1 MADPKNLE
9 NLVAQAV
16 DDVLNSL
23 LPSIREQLIQKVM
36 QALAP
41 ELAAAAAAPIPTP
54 VPPDDTNTLNVSL
67 AAIQSG
73 TSQVEILDAM
83 IEGAAKFAA
92 RTALFVVRGAN
103 AVGWRARGFND
114 NEAVRSSPLELAEGL
129 AGKAIQ
135 ARGLVSGPASEFT
148 PDFTSKYGAA
158 SQDSLM
164 LPLMVRDKAV
174 ALLYADDGGVEGHQ
188 LDASALQSLV
198 RTTGLWL
205 EVFAT
210 RKAGGVPPV
219 AATGPAHVA
228 KESPV
233 SQAMAAAAAA
243 APVVEPEPPRPEPVP
258 APVEVAPPPPPP
270 APAAPPLSGEDAEV
284 HKKAKRFAKLLVDEI
299 KLYNQGKVSEGR
311 QNRDLYD
318 RLKEDIEKSRTSY
331 EKRYGSTAAKDG
343 DYFNQEL
350 VRILA
355 DNDSALLGNNFRRE

>member
-1 MADPKNLE
+1 MADPKNIE
-9 NLVAQAV
+9 NLVAKAV
-16 DDVLNSL
+16 EDVLNSL
-23 LPSIREQLIQKVM
+23 LPGIREQLIQKVM

-41 ELAAAAAAPIPTP
+41 ELAAAATP
-54 VPPDDTNTLNVSL
+54 LSTPAPPDDTNTLNVSL

-114 NEAVRSSPLELAEGL
+114 NEAVRSSPVELTEGL

-135 ARGLVSGPASEFT
+135 ARGMVSGPASEFA
-148 PDFTSKYGAA
+148 PDFTNKYGAA

-210 RKAGGVPPV
+210 RKAGGVPSV
-219 AATGPAHVA
+219 AAVAPTPVKEAPA
-228 KESPV
+228 P
-233 SQAMAAAAAA
+233 QAMAAAAATAPAPAPVVVPEPSA
-243 APVVEPEPPRPEPVP
+243 APVEV
-258 APVEVAPPPPPP
+258 AKPVEVAPP
-270 APAAPPLSGEDAEV
+270 AAAPTGEDAEV

-318 RLKEDIEKSRTSY
+318 RLKEDIEKSRASY
-331 EKRYGSTAAKDG
+331 EKRYGSTAAKEG